1 MSVLNEISEMMQRG
15 KVAAVKELIAKAL
28 EEGVSA
34 ASILQDALLPGM
46 DVVGEKF
53 KNNQIYVPEVLI
65 AQER

>member
-34 ASILQDALLPGM
+34 ASILQDALLPASW
-46 DVVGEKF
+46 F
-53 KNNQIYVPEVLI
+53 P
-65 AQER
+65 